1 MSVMRIARILVS
13 MAHARRQVPARV
25 RVAVT

>member
-1 MSVMRIARILVS
+1 VLRIARILVS